1 MFKSISK
8 ITNPNI
14 LKAINENA
22 QLFDKLP
29 SKLMTIDGDAKTIK
43 GDKLKVKTGII
54 YLTPSNTL
62 NFYNTCPMAKLAG
75 CEKACL
81 YSAGR
86 GKFTSVQLS
95 RIRKT
100 LYWIDR
106 RDEFLTQ
113 LKYEI
118 IKESKKAQAQGY
130 QFAVRFNGTSDIR
143 IENYFWADMVEL
155 YNEYNVKFYDYT
167 KIANRKIPN
176 PEIYDLTFSYSG
188 IETLFQDQIKIAI
201 KNGMRIAV
209 VFRDKILPKTFLNM
223 PVINGDETDVR
234 FYDKQGVV
242 VGLYAKGDAKND
254 VSGFVVNN
262 QLAGA

>member
-1 MFKSISK
+1 MYKSISK

-29 SKLMTIDGDAKTIK
+29 AKLMTIDGDAKTIK

-54 YLTPSNTL
+54 YLAPSNTL

-118 IKESKKAQAQGY
+118 MFVGWEGERSSHLP
-130 QFAVRFNGTSDIR
+130 NS
-143 IENYFWADMVEL
+143 NMV
-155 YNEYNVKFYDYT
+155 
-167 KIANRKIPN
+167 
-176 PEIYDLTFSYSG
+176 SYLWVASLW
-188 IETLFQDQIKIAI
+188 LF
-201 KNGMRIAV
+201 
-209 VFRDKILPKTFLNM
+209 
-223 PVINGDETDVR
+223 
-234 FYDKQGVV
+234 
-242 VGLYAKGDAKND
+242 
-254 VSGFVVNN
+254 VSGRKVFARAQNKQPRTN
-262 QLAGA
+262 YPRIRSNS

>member
-22 QLFDKLP
+22 QLFQKLP
-29 SKLMTIDGDAKTIK
+29 AKLMTIDGDAKTIK

-113 LKYEI
+113 LKYF
-118 IKESKKAQAQGY
+118 S
-130 QFAVRFNGTSDIR
+130 AVLSGSF
-143 IENYFWADMVEL
+143 L
-155 YNEYNVKFYDYT
+155 
-167 KIANRKIPN
+167 
-176 PEIYDLTFSYSG
+176 SYSG
-188 IETLFQDQIKIAI
+188 PNSVASLKHSNLIS
-201 KNGMRIAV
+201 V
-209 VFRDKILPKTFLNM
+209 S
-223 PVINGDETDVR
+223 VI
-234 FYDKQGVV
+234 
-242 VGLYAKGDAKND
+242 
-254 VSGFVVNN
+254 SP
-262 QLAGA
+262 